1 MKKMQSLMLL
11 PFLFVNCFLSSAFS
25 QDYTHWS
32 LPKGAKM
39 RLGKGMITGDIVFS
53 PDNAVLAVG
62 SSIGTWLYDARTGS
76 ELKLLTDNSD
86 YVRSVAFSPDSKT
99 VVISTSN
106 KFTVWDVASGEIKR
120 VRSLTMGNVYAVVF
134 SPDGKTIVTGG
145 SGQEEGLQ
153 LWDAGTGTLI
163 KTFSGLKRGTETVAF
178 SPDGKTIAAAG
189 DEYDTIKLWD
199 VDTGNIKSILK
210 VEIDSD
216 IENIAFSPDGKN
228 IAGCAGWLDRR
239 VHLWDVASGTLR
251 TSLTGH
257 TDSVDYVSFSPDGR
271 TLASGGED
279 NTVVLWDVETL
290 SYKTTLT
297 THTDH
302 IEGIAFSP
310 DGKTIASGSR
320 DGRIIL
326 WNTETLEKKI
336 TITGHTYGFRSIA
349 FSPDGKT
356 IASGSY
362 DKTVRLWD
370 IATGE
375 NTSTF
380 YGHIANVASIAFS
393 PDGNTIASGAGFIT
407 VNRWFADDYTVK
419 LWDVATG
426 KNTATLFEH
435 RKSVYHLTFSPDGQY
450 LVSSVYEHAIFRDPV
465 TGNPLWAI
473 TGEKIEP
480 IPGSIQDR
488 EVVGQIKFSADGRT
502 FVSANKSKI
511 RLWNTESRQIVAT
524 FMRPTSEFRN
534 IISSNIAFSPD
545 GNTVATIY
553 NENEMHLL
561 NVATGEIR
569 TFITGHTSRYSS
581 IAFSPDGQ
589 TLVSA
594 GTDDTIRFWNP
605 ENGELKISLAGMP
618 NEIEQIAFSPDGQ
631 TLATASWDGTIL
643 LWDVPSVIDL
653 SLHESDIT
661 GDGILSIHDLLL
673 VAANFGQTGTT
684 AIDVNDDEV
693 VDIADLIKIASELE
707 LTAVKPELSYDLDV
721 VPSIAEVKTWIN
733 EAKHLDL
740 FDPINQKGVDF
751 LIKLLKAIT
760 PNRTALLPNYPNPFN
775 PETWIPYQLSQ
786 PTDVTIHIYAAN
798 GDVIRTLDLG
808 HQTIGLYHHPST
820 AAYWDGT
827 NELGE
832 VVASGIYFYTLTAG
846 TFTATRK
853 MVIRK

>member
-1 MKKMQSLMLL
+1 MKNISSRILL
-11 PFLFVNCFLSSAFS
+11 LFLFVNCFLSSAFS

-39 RLGKGMITGDIVFS
+39 RLGKSMITGDIVFS
-53 PDNAVLAVG
+53 PNNAVLAVG
-62 SSIGTWLYDARTGS
+62 SYIGTWLYDVHTGN
-76 ELKLLTDNSD
+76 ELKLLTDNSGL
-86 YVRSVAFSPDSKT
+86 VTSVVFSPDSKT

-106 KFTVWDVASGEIKR
+106 KFIVWDVTSGEIKL
-120 VRSLTMGNVYAVVF
+120 VRSLTIGNVYAAIF
-134 SPDGKTIVTGG
+134 SPDGKTIATGG
-145 SGQEEGLQ
+145 SKQEEGLQ
-153 LWDAGTGTLI
+153 LWDAETGTLM
-163 KTFSGLKRGTETVAF
+163 KTFLGLKSGVETVAF
-178 SPDGKTIAAAG
+178 SPDGKMIAAAG
-189 DEYDTIKLWD
+189 DEDGSIKLWD
-199 VDTGNIKSILK
+199 VDTGELKSDLRIESES
-210 VEIDSD
+210 EIVK
-216 IENIAFSPDGKN
+216 ITFSPDGKT
-228 IAGCAGWLDRR
+228 IAGCSGWLDRK
-239 VHLWDVASGTLR
+239 VHIWDVASGTLR
-251 TSLTGH
+251 ASLKGH
-257 TDSVDYVSFSPDGR
+257 TNGVHHVSFSSDNR
-271 TLASGGED
+271 ILASGGED
-279 NTVVLWDVETL
+279 NTIVLWDIETL

-297 THTDH
+297 THTDE

-310 DGKTIASGSR
+310 DGKTLASGSR

-326 WNTETLEKKI
+326 WDTQNLQKNI
-336 TITGHTYGFRSIA
+336 TITGHMYGLKSIA
-349 FSPDGKT
+349 FSPNEKT
-356 IASGSY
+356 IASGSR
-362 DKTVRLWD
+362 DRTVRLWD
-370 IATGE
+370 TATGE

-380 YGHIANVASIAFS
+380 YGHIADVESVAFS
-393 PDGNTIASGAGFIT
+393 PDGHTIASGGGFT
-407 VNRWFADDYTVK
+407 VVNHWFADEYTVK

-435 RKSVYHLTFSPDGQY
+435 KGEVYHLTFSPDGQY
-450 LVSSVYEHAIFRDPV
+450 LVSSVNEHAIFRDPV
-465 TGNPLWAI
+465 TGNPLWSI

-480 IPGSIQDR
+480 IPNSTQDR
-488 EVVGQIKFSADGRT
+488 EAVGQIKFSADGRT

-511 RLWNTESRQIVAT
+511 RLWNTESRQTVAT
-524 FMRPTSEFRN
+524 FRRPTSEFRN

-545 GNTVATIY
+545 GKTVATIY

-561 NVATGEIR
+561 NVATGKIR
-569 TFITGHTSRYSS
+569 TIITGHTSKFSS
-581 IAFSPDGQ
+581 IAFSPDGR

-594 GTDDTIRFWNP
+594 GIYDTIRFWNP
-605 ENGELKISLAGMP
+605 ENGELTMSLTGMT
-618 NEIEQIAFSPDGQ
+618 NGIDSIVFSPDGQ

-643 LWDVPSVIDL
+643 LWDVPSAINL

-684 AIDVNDDEV
+684 PIDVNYDEV

-707 LTAVKPELSYDLDV
+707 IAAVKPELSYDINI

-733 EAKHLDL
+733 EAKQLNL
-740 FDPINQKGVDF
+740 LDPINRKGVDF

-775 PETWIPYQLSQ
+775 PETWIPYQLAQ
-786 PTDVTIHIYAAN
+786 PTDVTIHIYATN
-798 GDVIRTLDLG
+798 GNVIRTLELG
-808 HQTIGLYHHPST
+808 HQTIGLYHHPGT

-832 VVASGIYFYTLTAG
+832 TVASGIYFYTFTAG